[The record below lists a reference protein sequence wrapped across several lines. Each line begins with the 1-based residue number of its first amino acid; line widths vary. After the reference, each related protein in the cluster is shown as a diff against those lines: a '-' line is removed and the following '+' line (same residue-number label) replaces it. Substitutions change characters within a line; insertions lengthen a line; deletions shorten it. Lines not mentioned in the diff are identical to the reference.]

1 MSEVSSPE
9 KGAAPPGQE
18 RLRRGILQA
27 FTRFEGVVYVCL
39 GLILAYTAG
48 ALIVTGAI
56 ALWHNLMAGAPS
68 EGLVELLDR
77 ALLVLVIVELLYTVK
92 VSFESHT
99 LVPEPFLVVSLIA
112 VTRRIVVVIA
122 EVAHRSESHE
132 AFRKGALELGL
143 LSLMVV
149 ALVVSLRVL
158 RARPGVEKEKA
169 AR

>member
-1 MSEVSSPE
+1 MSEASSPE
-9 KGAAPPGQE
+9 RGAAPPGQ
-18 RLRRGILQA
+18 RVRRSVLVA
-27 FTRFEGVVYVCL
+27 FTRFEEAVYICL
-39 GLILAYTAG
+39 GLILAYAAG
-48 ALIVTGAI
+48 ALIVTGAV
-56 ALWHNLMAGAPS
+56 ALWHNLVAGAPS

-122 EVAHRSESHE
+122 EVAHRESDT
-132 AFRKGALELGL
+132 AFRKGALELAL
-143 LSLMVV
+143 LSAMVV

-158 RARPGVEKEKA
+158 RGRASLPPSP
-169 AR
+169 